1 MESNKLK
8 FMVNSL
14 TPSLRACL
22 DRGAELCVSRTHFA
36 LEPEHLLLAMMD
48 SEESQLL
55 NLAGFCR
62 YDSYQLKN
70 ELNSSLEKSRTGN
83 TRAPAFSEFTVEWI
97 KEAFTNSQ
105 IDEGHD
111 DISERQMFRALCGE
125 QRYSQL
131 LGTTSEFFQQ
141 LSLEKIDAFYSHMET
156 AGQEN
161 TQEGDSRQRGGSV
174 APDSALSTYCIHL
187 TDKALAEKM
196 DPIIGRSQEIRQL
209 VDILLRKRQNNP
221 VLVGEAGVG
230 KTAIVEGF
238 AQEILAGRVPDALAK
253 VEVYTLDLTLL
264 QAGAS
269 IKGEFE
275 KRLKGLID
283 EVQKS
288 PVPIILFVDEIHLM
302 VGAGGA
308 EGTGD
313 AANILKPAL
322 SRGELRTIGATTW
335 REYKKY
341 FEKDAALT
349 RRFQVVKV
357 EEPTYEQALGMMR
370 EIAPTLKKHHD
381 VEILDEAVIAA
392 IKLSQRYIP
401 GRYLPD
407 KCYSL
412 LDTACSRV
420 KTSQASVPD
429 VIETLKFKLQQID
442 KEKAVLE
449 QENQFGLD
457 LPDFAARI
465 DKLNGRHATC
475 LAELEAAE
483 QQWEREQDLYQRIVE
498 LKASEGVPAEQL
510 KELRRQLAEVQGETP
525 FIYEWVD
532 ANIVADVI
540 TDWTG
545 IPVGRLDK
553 NEISKLLSLYENMQQ
568 RVVGQDHALRKIS
581 EAIKTSGAKMHEPS
595 LPIGV
600 FMLVGTSGVGK
611 TETALALA
619 ELLYGSEKSL
629 ITINMSEF
637 KEEHKV
643 SLLLG
648 SPPGYV
654 GYGEGGV
661 LTEAVRKQPYSVVL
675 LDEIEK
681 AHPGVHD
688 IFYQVFDKG
697 ILKDGEGRD
706 IDFKNTVILMTS
718 NVGTETILSMCSSED
733 GASLEELEVGIKRD
747 LLGAYKAA
755 FLGRTQVVPYLPL
768 SPDILKSIADLKL
781 GKIQK
786 RFAANYDRE
795 LSFTEEAVAAILMGA
810 RDPRLG
816 ARQINHAIH
825 TDILPLLSQ
834 QVLESLSQDEGMPS
848 LTIGFDGEQYRIE
861 G

>member
-1 MESNKLK
+1 MDTNKLK

-14 TPSLRACL
+14 TPSLRECL
-22 DRGAELCVSRTHFA
+22 DSAAQLCVSRTHFA
-36 LEPEHLLLAMMD
+36 LEPEHLLLAMLD
-48 SEESQLL
+48 DQNCQLR
-55 NLAGFCR
+55 NIVDFCR

-70 ELNSSLEKSRTGN
+70 ELNESLEKSRTGN

-97 KEAFTNSQ
+97 KDAFTNSQ
-105 IDEGHD
+105 IDSQAEH
-111 DISERQMFRALCGE
+111 ISERQMFQSLCGD
-125 QRYSQL
+125 QRFCQL
-131 LGTTSEFFQQ
+131 LGTASEFFRI
-141 LSLEKIDAFYSHMET
+141 LSLEKLNAFYTHMNSQADQASDEAPQRRKV
-156 AGQEN
+156 AGA
-161 TQEGDSRQRGGSV
+161 TGEG
-174 APDSALSTYCIHL
+174 ALQSYCIHL
-187 TDKALAEKM
+187 TDKTLAAKM
-196 DPIIGRSQEIRQL
+196 DPIIGRNHEIRQL

-221 VLVGEAGVG
+221 ILVGEAGVG

-238 AQEILAGRVPDALAK
+238 AQEILAGRVPEALAK
-253 VEVYTLDLTLL
+253 VEVYTLDLPLL

-275 KRLKGLID
+275 KRLKALID

-288 PVPIILFVDEIHLM
+288 PVPIILFIDEIHLL
-302 VGAGGA
+302 VGAGGS

-357 EEPTYEQALGMMR
+357 EEPTFEQALGMMR
-370 EIAPTLKKHHD
+370 EIVPSLKKHHE
-381 VEILDEAVIAA
+381 VQILDEAVVAA

-420 KTSQASVPD
+420 KTSQTSVPD
-429 VIETLKFKLQQID
+429 VIERLKFKVQQLA
-442 KEKAVLE
+442 KEKSVLE
-449 QENQFGLD
+449 QEQEFGIEME
-457 LPDFAARI
+457 DFGARI
-465 DKLNGRHATC
+465 DKLNGASENA
-475 LAELEAAE
+475 LAELKDKED
-483 QQWEREQDLYQRIVE
+483 QWAKELEIFKKIDE
-498 LKASEGVPAEQL
+498 LKAEGDSSVNKL
-510 KELRRQLAEVQGETP
+510 KELREELQTVQGESP
-525 FIYEWVD
+525 FVYEWVD
-532 ANIVADVI
+532 ENIVADI
-540 TDWTG
+540 IKDWTG
-545 IPVGRLDK
+545 IPVGKLGK
-553 NEISKLLSLYENMQQ
+553 NEISKLLGLYENMQQ

-581 EAIKTSGAKMHEPS
+581 KAIKTSGAKMHEPT

-697 ILKDGEGRD
+697 MLKDGEGRD

-718 NVGTETILSMCSSED
+718 NVGTETILTMCSSEE
-733 GASLEELEVGIKRD
+733 GASLPELEVGIKKD

-755 FLGRTQVVPYLPL
+755 FLGRTQIVPYLPL
-768 SPDILKSIADLKL
+768 SPDILKSIAELKL
-781 GKIQK
+781 NKIK
-786 RFAANYDRE
+786 RRFAMNYDRQLE
-795 LSFTEEAVAAILMGA
+795 FTDEAIEAILAGA

-816 ARQINHAIH
+816 ARQINHAIQNEL
-825 TDILPLLSQ
+825 LPLLSQ
-834 QVLESLSQDEGMPS
+834 KVLESLSHDEGMTS
-848 LTIGFDGEQYRIE
+848 MTISFDGEQFRMQD
-861 G
+861 